1 MKIVSLI
8 PARGGSKGIPN
19 KNLIKILGKPLIQ
32 YALETS
38 FKSRVNETWVS
49 SDSKKI
55 LNFSSKQGAK
65 IISRPKNISGDKA
78 SSEQAL
84 LHFSKLIDYDII
96 VFIQCTSPLINFKD
110 VNKGILKMKKYD
122 SIVSVSETSQYFW
135 NSDGPL
141 YDLNKRNRRQVDK
154 KRFLETGG
162 IFITTREN
170 LLKTKN
176 RLSGKIGY
184 LHIPKKRSFDIDSYE
199 DLELVKLLIKSG
211 VNRK

>member
-65 IISRPKNISGDKA
+65 VINRPKNISGDKA

-110 VNKGILKMKKYD
+110 VNKGIHKMKKYD

-184 LHIPKKRSFDIDSYE
+184 LQIPKKRSFDIDSYE

>member
-32 YALETS
+32 YALEAS
-38 FKSRVNETWVS
+38 LRSKVNETWVS
-49 SDSKKI
+49 SDSKEI
-55 LNFSSKQGAK
+55 LNFSNKLGAK
-65 IISRPKNISGDKA
+65 IIKRPKKISSDNA

-84 LHFSKLIDYDII
+84 LHFSEIIDYDII

-110 VNKGILKMKKYD
+110 IDKGINKMKKFD
-122 SIVSVSETSQYFW
+122 SIVSVSETSQFFW

-141 YDLNKRNRRQVDK
+141 YDLNNRNRRQVDK

-184 LHIPKKRSFDIDSYE
+184 LHIPKIRSFDIDNYD
-199 DLELVKLLIKSG
+199 DLEIVKLIIKSG
-211 VNRK
+211 KHKS